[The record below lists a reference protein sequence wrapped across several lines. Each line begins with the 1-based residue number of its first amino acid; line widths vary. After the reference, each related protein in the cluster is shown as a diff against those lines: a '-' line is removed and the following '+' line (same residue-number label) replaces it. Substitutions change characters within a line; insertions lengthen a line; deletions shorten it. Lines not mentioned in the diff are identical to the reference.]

1 MGRVWRTSYKS
12 PRMLTVELIGPCWW
26 ELRKTTNLIK
36 MQSKICACA
45 VSEGYTRCYLVE
57 EISIQYNIWVTV
69 YCPSSDLHEREQNTE
84 KKDVKKVGSL
94 VRRGA

>member
-1 MGRVWRTSYKS
+1 
-12 PRMLTVELIGPCWW
+12 
-26 ELRKTTNLIK
+26 

-69 YCPSSDLHEREQNTE
+69 YCSSSDLHEREQNTE
-84 KKDVKKVGSL
+84 KKDVKKSVKLGKE
-94 VRRGA
+94 RRMSKFKDADNDQYRKR